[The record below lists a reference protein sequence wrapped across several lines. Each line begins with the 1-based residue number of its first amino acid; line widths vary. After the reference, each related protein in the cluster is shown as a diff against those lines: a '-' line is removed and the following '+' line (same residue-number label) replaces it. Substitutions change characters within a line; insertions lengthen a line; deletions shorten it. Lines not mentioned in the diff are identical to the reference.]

1 MRKMAIPKCLQLFAP
16 LLCKV
21 VNPSL
26 LQRILVPKLTL
37 GPFQTLSVRNGTI
50 VSFGT
55 NIPCIIQPIGEL
67 LRRAKRCLIS
77 IMFTV

>member
-26 LQRILVPKLTL
+26 LQGTLVPKLTL
-37 GPFQTLSVRNGTI
+37 GGHFKHWVLEMGQ
-50 VSFGT
+50 
-55 NIPCIIQPIGEL
+55 L
-67 LRRAKRCLIS
+67 LVLELIS
-77 IMFTV
+77 PVLYNQLENY